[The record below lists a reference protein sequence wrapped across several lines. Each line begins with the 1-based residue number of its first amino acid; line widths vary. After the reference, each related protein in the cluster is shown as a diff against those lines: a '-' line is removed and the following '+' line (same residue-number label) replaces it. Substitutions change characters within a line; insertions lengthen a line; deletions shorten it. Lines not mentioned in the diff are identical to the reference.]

1 MFYLIQMVFLEIIC
15 LNLQSSMLNNK
26 QILNKELSLRL
37 NTEKKNIFQTG

>member
-1 MFYLIQMVFLEIIC
+1 MFYLIQMVFLEIIY

-37 NTEKKNIFQTG
+37 NTEKKNLFQTG

>member
-37 NTEKKNIFQTG
+37 NTEKKNLFQTG